1 VNAVAELT
9 HLIESRVAAVAAKDA
24 DALVSQYTEDVS
36 LFDAVGPLA
45 GSGADVERA
54 RLDTWFGAYRTA
66 IGLRIRD
73 LEVVADGSI
82 AFAHYLFHVRG
93 TMHNG
98 ADVAMWVRST
108 VGFRK
113 LADGWKIVHEHSS
126 VPFDGA
132 TGQALTALRPNGTAG
147 D

>member
-1 VNAVAELT
+1 VTAELAA
-9 HLIESRVAAVAAKDA
+9 LVRARVAAVAAKDVET
-24 DALVSQYTEDVS
+24 LVAQYAGDVA

-45 GSGADVERA
+45 DRGADVERA
-54 RLDTWFGAYRTA
+54 RLETWFGAYRTE

-73 LEVVADGSI
+73 LEVVVDGSV
-82 AFAHYLFHVRG
+82 AFAHYLFHVEG

-108 VGFRK
+108 IGFRE
-113 LADGWKIVHEHSS
+113 LAEGWRIVHEHSS

-132 TGQALTALRPNGTAG
+132 TGQALTALTPSGTAG